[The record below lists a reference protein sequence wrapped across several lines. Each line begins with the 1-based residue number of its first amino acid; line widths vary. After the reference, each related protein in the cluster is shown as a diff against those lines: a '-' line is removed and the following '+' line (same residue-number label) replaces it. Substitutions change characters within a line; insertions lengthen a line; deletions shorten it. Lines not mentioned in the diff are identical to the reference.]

1 MEDFEF
7 NKSTIAPALTYESLH
22 MTSFIRANGINICYE
37 LSGPDDGIPI
47 AMVQGFG
54 TQMTSWPD
62 AFHRKLAASG
72 FRVIRFD
79 NRDVG
84 LSQKFDGII
93 PDNAANAKAIA
104 EGRAPNV
111 PYTLNDMADDVAALV
126 EALGFTSVHVA
137 GASMG
142 GMIAQLVA
150 IRHPEKTRSLI
161 SLMSTT
167 SDPSLPRSD
176 PKAQAAL
183 MQKPPGEDKNSV
195 VEHTLKMRAVNASPG
210 YPEDQDELRQRIAAN
225 FDRSNYPEGVLRQ
238 WAAIMASPP
247 RTEMLKKLNCRAL
260 VIHGEDD
267 LLIRPDA
274 GRHTA
279 ACIKGA
285 ELKLV
290 PGWAHN
296 MPIRAVDAI
305 TDPMIDFMHRVE
317 KDRTEAFATKVTP
330 GCCGSQIQQ

>member
-1 MEDFEF
+1 
-7 NKSTIAPALTYESLH
+7 
-22 MTSFIRANGINICYE
+22 MTSYIRANGIDICHE
-37 LSGPDDGIPI
+37 LSGPEDGIPLVI
-47 AMVQGFG
+47 IQGFG

-62 AFHRKLAASG
+62 AYHRRFADSG

-84 LSQKFDGII
+84 LSQKFHGII
-93 PDNAANAKAIA
+93 PDNAATAKAIA
-104 EGRAPNV
+104 EGHKPDV
-111 PYTLNDMADDVAALV
+111 PYTLNDMADDVAALID
-126 EALGFTSVHVA
+126 ALGFTSVHVS

-142 GMIAQLVA
+142 GMIAQLMA
-150 IRHPEKTRSLI
+150 IRHPGKTRSLI

-183 MQKPPGEDKNSV
+183 MQKPPGEDKASV

-210 YPEDQDELRQRIAAN
+210 YPEDQDELRQRIADN
-225 FDRSNYPEGVLRQ
+225 YDRSYYPEGVLRQ

-247 RTEMLKKLNCRAL
+247 RTEVLKKLNCRTL

-279 ACIKGA
+279 ECIRGA
-285 ELKLV
+285 ELNLV
-290 PGWAHN
+290 PGWGHN

-305 TDPMIDFMHRVE
+305 AGPMMDFMRHVE
-317 KDRTEAFATKVTP
+317 KERTEAFATKVTP
-330 GCCGSQIQQ
+330 GCCGSQLQQ

>member
-1 MEDFEF
+1 
-7 NKSTIAPALTYESLH
+7 
-22 MTSFIRANGINICYE
+22 MTSFIVANGVRFAFE
-37 LSGPDDGIPI
+37 LSGPADGIPVVLI
-47 AMVQGFG
+47 QGFG
-54 TQMTSWPD
+54 TQMTSWPA
-62 AFHRKLAASG
+62 AFHQKLATGG

-93 PDNAANAKAIA
+93 PDNAANAKAMA

-126 EALGFTSVHVA
+126 EALGFKSVHVE

-161 SLMSTT
+161 SMMSTT

-183 MQKPPGEDKNSV
+183 MQPPPAQDKSSI
-195 VEHTLKMRAVNASPG
+195 VEHTLKMRQVNASPG
-210 YPEDQDELRQRIAAN
+210 YPEDQDELRQRIADN
-225 FDRSNYPEGVLRQ
+225 YDRSYYPEGTLRH

-260 VIHGEDD
+260 VIHGEAD

-279 ACIKGA
+279 ECIRGA
-285 ELKLV
+285 ELKLI
-290 PGWAHN
+290 PGWGHN
-296 MPIRAVDAI
+296 MPILAVDAI
-305 TDPMIDFMHRVE
+305 AGPMMEFMHRVQGGISP
-317 KDRTEAFATKVTP
+317 A
-330 GCCGSQIQQ
+330 

>member
-1 MEDFEF
+1 
-7 NKSTIAPALTYESLH
+7 
-22 MTSFIRANGINICYE
+22 MTSFIRANGIDICHE
-37 LSGPDDGIPI
+37 ITGPEDGIPLVMI
-47 AMVQGFG
+47 QGFG

-62 AFHRKLAASG
+62 AFHLKLARSG

-84 LSQKFDGII
+84 LSQKFTGII
-93 PDNAANAKAIA
+93 PDTAANAKAIA

-111 PYTLNDMADDVAALV
+111 PYVLNDMADDVAALV
-126 EALGFTSVHVA
+126 SALGFQSVHVS

-142 GMIAQLVA
+142 GMIAQLMA
-150 IRHPEKTRSLI
+150 IRHPDKTRSLI

-167 SDPSLPRSD
+167 SDPSLPRAD
-176 PKAQAAL
+176 PKAQLAL
-183 MQKPPGEDKNSV
+183 MEKPPGEDRTSV
-195 VEHTLKMRAVNASPG
+195 VEHSLKMRLVNASPA
-210 YPEDQDELRQRIAAN
+210 YPEDQDEARERFAMN
-225 FDRSNYPEGVLRQ
+225 YDRSYYPEGVLRQ

-260 VIHGEDD
+260 VLHGDAD
-267 LLIRPDA
+267 ILIRPDA

-285 ELKLV
+285 ELQII
-290 PGWAHN
+290 PGWGHS
-296 MPIRAVDAI
+296 MPICAVDTI

-317 KDRTEAFATKVTP
+317 KDRTEAFATKPTP
-330 GCCGSQIQQ
+330 GCCGAQIQQ

>member
-1 MEDFEF
+1 
-7 NKSTIAPALTYESLH
+7 
-22 MTSFIRANGINICYE
+22 MTNFINANGINIAYE
-37 LSGPDDGIPI
+37 LSGPADGIPLVI
-47 AMVQGFG
+47 IQGFG

-62 AFHRKLAASG
+62 VYHLKFAANG

-84 LSQKFDGII
+84 LTQKFDGII
-93 PDNAANAKAIA
+93 PDIAANAKAIA
-104 EGRAPNV
+104 EGRAPVV

-126 EALGFTSVHVA
+126 EALGFQSVHVS

-176 PKAQAAL
+176 PKAQVAL
-183 MQKPPGEDKNSV
+183 MQKPPAEDKHSV

-210 YPEDQDELRQRIAAN
+210 YPDDQDELRQRIADN
-225 FDRSNYPEGVLRQ
+225 YDRSYYPEGALRH

-260 VIHGEDD
+260 VVHGEDD
-267 LLIRPDA
+267 LLIRPEA

-279 ACIKGA
+279 ACIRGA
-285 ELKLV
+285 ELKLI

-296 MPIRAVDAI
+296 MPILAVDAVAG
-305 TDPMIDFMHRVE
+305 PMMDFMRRVE

>member
-1 MEDFEF
+1 M
-7 NKSTIAPALTYESLH
+7 H
-22 MTSFIRANGINICYE
+22 SFIRANGINICHE
-37 LSGPDDGIPI
+37 LHGPADGIPLVMI
-47 AMVQGFG
+47 NGFG
-54 TQMTSWPD
+54 TQMTSWPN
-62 AFHRKLAASG
+62 AFHDKLAANG
-72 FRVIRFD
+72 IRVIRFD

-93 PDNAANAKAIA
+93 PDNAANAKAMA

-111 PYTLNDMADDVAALV
+111 PYTLNDMADDVAALI
-126 EALGFTSVHVA
+126 EALGFTSVHVS

-142 GMIAQLVA
+142 GMIAQLMA
-150 IRHPEKTRSLI
+150 IRHPGKTRSLI

-183 MQKPPGEDKNSV
+183 MQKPPAEDKHSV
-195 VEHTLKMRAVNASPG
+195 VEHTLQMRLVNASPG
-210 YPEDQDELRQRIAAN
+210 YPEDLDELRQRIADN
-225 FDRSNYPEGVLRQ
+225 YDRSYYPEGVLRQ

-247 RTEMLKKLNCRAL
+247 RTEMLKKINCRAL

-290 PGWAHN
+290 PGWGHN

-305 TDPMIDFMHRVE
+305 TAPMLDFMRRVE
-317 KDRTEAFATKVTP
+317 KERSEAFATRVTP